1 MVANNY
7 RALRFMREE
16 IGDRL
21 TPEAVLAL
29 HKVITDG
36 TLDEQAA
43 AGRLQLPGE
52 ERVAVFYRDEDKDA
66 IHRPPPAETLP
77 ERMEMLCD
85 FANESEDSSRFVP
98 PVVRAI
104 LVHFWLSYDHPFL
117 DGNGRTARIL
127 FFWVMRNRGY
137 ELADYL
143 PISRLLRAAPAQYA
157 RAFLEVE
164 TDGGDTTYFLL
175 HQLRTIEKA
184 IEDLDGY
191 LGRKRDELRDV
202 RRMLDDV
209 NGLNGRQIVL
219 LTHAIKHPDHDY
231 TIGGHALSHRVTH
244 ETARADLGG
253 LADRGL
259 LTRHRRGRSLR
270 VPSRTRPAGA
280 TERIRRVS
288 ANDAY
293 AKAGVDQGAADSA
306 VAGLVRA
313 LGAIQLDRPSAQ
325 VPLPG
330 HYASVIK
337 LDERTGIAL
346 STDGVGT
353 KLVLAEQLGRFDTV
367 GIDCVAMNVND
378 VICVGAEP
386 LAMLDYIAI
395 EQADPAVC
403 EEIGVGLARGAEQA
417 GIEIPGGELAQLGQ
431 LVRGVDVSGA
441 CFGTVAL
448 EEIVDG
454 SAVVPGDVVIGLP
467 STGLHSNGY
476 TLARSALAEI
486 PLDDERLGRPL
497 GDVLLEPTEIY
508 VKPIVELLRSEV
520 DVRGLAHITSGGTKN
535 LLRLAAEVGYEIDN
549 PLPVPPVF
557 GLIQEHGAVSDE
569 EMSEVFNMG
578 CGFCVV
584 VPEGDAEA
592 ALSLLRSHYPAARP
606 IGRAT
611 DGPRRIL

>member
-1 MVANNY
+1 
-7 RALRFMREE
+7 
-16 IGDRL
+16 
-21 TPEAVLAL
+21 
-29 HKVITDG
+29 
-36 TLDEQAA
+36 
-43 AGRLQLPGE
+43 
-52 ERVAVFYRDEDKDA
+52 
-66 IHRPPPAETLP
+66 
-77 ERMEMLCD
+77 
-85 FANESEDSSRFVP
+85 
-98 PVVRAI
+98 
-104 LVHFWLSYDHPFL
+104 
-117 DGNGRTARIL
+117 
-127 FFWVMRNRGY
+127 
-137 ELADYL
+137 
-143 PISRLLRAAPAQYA
+143 
-157 RAFLEVE
+157 
-164 TDGGDTTYFLL
+164 
-175 HQLRTIEKA
+175 
-184 IEDLDGY
+184 
-191 LGRKRDELRDV
+191 
-202 RRMLDDV
+202 
-209 NGLNGRQIVL
+209 
-219 LTHAIKHPDHDY
+219 
-231 TIGGHALSHRVTH
+231 
-244 ETARADLGG
+244 
-253 LADRGL
+253 
-259 LTRHRRGRSLR
+259 
-270 VPSRTRPAGA
+270 
-280 TERIRRVS
+280 VS

-313 LGAIQLDRPSAQ
+313 LGAINLGRPSAQ

-330 HYASVIK
+330 HYASVIRI
-337 LDERTGIAL
+337 DERTGIAL

-353 KLVLAEQLGRFDTV
+353 KLVLAEQLGRFDTI

-395 EQADPAVC
+395 EKADPAVC

-448 EEIVDG
+448 DAIVDG
-454 SAVVPGDVVIGLP
+454 SAVEPGDVVIGLP

-508 VKPIVELLRSEV
+508 VKPIVELLRSGA

-535 LLRLAAEVGYEIDN
+535 LLRLAAGVGYEIDD

-557 GLIQEHGAVSDE
+557 GLIQEQGGVSDE

-584 VPEGDAEA
+584 VPAEDVQT
-592 ALSLLRSHYPAARP
+592 ALGMLRAHYPTAKP
-606 IGRAT
+606 IGSAT
-611 DGPRRIL
+611 GNKGEIS